1 MRANGS
7 MNLGDDGRGKDLRS
21 DSGCIWNRDADGYER
36 KMFFFFLQT
45 IQNDD
50 VSIHI
55 DGEAI

>member
-1 MRANGS
+1 MMVEVKTYGQILVVFGTG
-7 MNLGDDGRGKDLRS
+7 MLMGMKEK
-21 DSGCIWNRDADGYER
+21 C
-36 KMFFFFLQT
+36 FFFFLQT